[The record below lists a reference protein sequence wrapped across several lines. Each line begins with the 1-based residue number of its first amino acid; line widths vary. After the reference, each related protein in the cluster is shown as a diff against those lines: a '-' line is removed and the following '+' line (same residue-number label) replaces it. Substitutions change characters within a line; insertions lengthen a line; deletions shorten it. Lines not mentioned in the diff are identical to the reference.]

1 MSYSPRGEV
10 SKVKIAEKNIMDR
23 LLCTKLTEA
32 IR

>member
-10 SKVKIAEKNIMDR
+10 SKVKIAEKYNGQA
-23 LLCTKLTEA
+23 LCTKLTEA